1 MEFQGRREMEKEER
15 IDSFIESMEEADP
28 PFLQL
33 LEKEA
38 SKERVPIIRPR
49 TKGLLRFMIEM
60 ASPMEI
66 LEVGTAVGYSAL
78 VMDYYAPEGCHI
90 TTIEKMEERIEKAR
104 ENFEK
109 YGASERITLL
119 EGDAGDILPSL
130 TGPFDLIFMDAAKG
144 QYIRFLPEV
153 IRLLRPGG
161 VLLSDNVLKEGEIL
175 ESKFAVTRR
184 NRTIHKRM
192 REYLTAVS
200 EDPHLRTVLLE
211 TGDGAALSVRRQNT
225 E

>member
-38 SKERVPIIRPR
+38 SEDGVPIIRPR

-60 ASPMEI
+60 ASPMKI

-90 TTIEKMEERIEKAR
+90 TTIEKMGERIEKAR

-144 QYIRFLPEV
+144 QYIHFLPQAK
-153 IRLLRPGG
+153 RLLKKGG
-161 VLLSDNVLKEGEIL
+161 LLISDNILQEEEVL
-175 ESKFAVTRR
+175 ESRFAVTRR

-192 REYLTAVS
+192 REYLRAITSDPDYRTLVLELGDGTAVS
-200 EDPHLRTVLLE
+200 LKK
-211 TGDGAALSVRRQNT
+211 N
-225 E
+225 

>member
-38 SKERVPIIRPR
+38 SEDGVPIIRPR

-60 ASPMEI
+60 ASPMKI

-144 QYIRFLPEV
+144 QYIHFLPQAK
-153 IRLLRPGG
+153 RLLKKGG
-161 VLLSDNVLKEGEIL
+161 LLISDNILQEEEVLD
-175 ESKFAVTRR
+175 SRFAVTRR

-192 REYLTAVS
+192 REYLRAITSDPDYRTLVLELGDGTAVS
-200 EDPHLRTVLLE
+200 LKK
-211 TGDGAALSVRRQNT
+211 N
-225 E
+225 

>member
-38 SKERVPIIRPR
+38 SKEGVPIIRPR

-144 QYIRFLPEV
+144 QYIHFLPHAK
-153 IRLLRPGG
+153 RLLKKGG
-161 VLLSDNVLKEGEIL
+161 LLISDNILQEEEVL
-175 ESKFAVTRR
+175 ESRFAVTRR

-192 REYLTAVS
+192 REYLRAITSDPDYRTLVLELGDGTAVS
-200 EDPHLRTVLLE
+200 LKK
-211 TGDGAALSVRRQNT
+211 N
-225 E
+225 

>member
-1 MEFQGRREMEKEER
+1 MEFPDRREMEKEER
-15 IDSFIESMEEADP
+15 TASFIESMEQADP

-38 SKERVPIIRPR
+38 SEDGVPIIRPR

-60 ASPMEI
+60 ASPMKI

-78 VMDYYAPEGCHI
+78 VMDHYAPEGCHI

-130 TGPFDLIFMDAAKG
+130 KGPFDLIFMDAAKG
-144 QYIRFLPEV
+144 QYIHFLPHAK
-153 IRLLRPGG
+153 RLLKKGG
-161 VLLSDNVLKEGEIL
+161 LLISDNILQEEEVL
-175 ESKFAVTRR
+175 ESRFAVTRR

-192 REYLTAVS
+192 REYLRAITSDPDYRTLVLELGDGTAVS
-200 EDPHLRTVLLE
+200 LKK
-211 TGDGAALSVRRQNT
+211 N
-225 E
+225 

>member
-78 VMDYYAPEGCHI
+78 VMDHYAPEGCHI

-144 QYIRFLPEV
+144 QYIHFLPQAK
-153 IRLLRPGG
+153 RLLKKGG
-161 VLLSDNVLKEGEIL
+161 LLISDNILQEEEVL
-175 ESKFAVTRR
+175 ESRFAVTRR
-184 NRTIHKRM
+184 NRTIHKRI
-192 REYLTAVS
+192 REYLRAITSDPDYRTLVLELGDGTAVS
-200 EDPHLRTVLLE
+200 LKK
-211 TGDGAALSVRRQNT
+211 N
-225 E
+225 

>member
-38 SKERVPIIRPR
+38 SEDGVPIIRPR

-60 ASPMEI
+60 ASPMKI

-90 TTIEKMEERIEKAR
+90 TTIEKLEERIEKAR

-144 QYIRFLPEV
+144 QYIHFLPQAK
-153 IRLLRPGG
+153 RLLKKGG
-161 VLLSDNVLKEGEIL
+161 LLISDNILQEEEVL
-175 ESKFAVTRR
+175 ESRFAVTRR

-192 REYLTAVS
+192 REYLRAITSDPDYRTLVLELGDGTAVS
-200 EDPHLRTVLLE
+200 LKK
-211 TGDGAALSVRRQNT
+211 N
-225 E
+225 

>member
-38 SKERVPIIRPR
+38 SEDGVPIIRPR

-60 ASPMEI
+60 ASPMKI

-90 TTIEKMEERIEKAR
+90 TTIEKLEERIEKAR

-144 QYIRFLPEV
+144 QYIHFLPHAK
-153 IRLLRPGG
+153 RLLKKGG
-161 VLLSDNVLKEGEIL
+161 LLISDNILQEEEVL
-175 ESKFAVTRR
+175 ESRFAVTRR

-192 REYLTAVS
+192 REYLRAITSDPDYRTLVLELGDGTAVS
-200 EDPHLRTVLLE
+200 LKK
-211 TGDGAALSVRRQNT
+211 N
-225 E
+225 

>member
-38 SKERVPIIRPR
+38 SEEKVPIIRPR

-60 ASPMEI
+60 ASPMKI

-90 TTIEKMEERIEKAR
+90 TTIEKMEVRIEKAR

-144 QYIRFLPEV
+144 QYIHFLPQAK
-153 IRLLRPGG
+153 RLLKKGG
-161 VLLSDNVLKEGEIL
+161 LLISDNILQEEEVL
-175 ESKFAVTRR
+175 ESRFAVTRR

-192 REYLTAVS
+192 REYLRAITSDPDYRTLVLELGDGTAVS
-200 EDPHLRTVLLE
+200 LKK
-211 TGDGAALSVRRQNT
+211 N
-225 E
+225 

>member
-38 SKERVPIIRPR
+38 SEDGVPIIRPR

-60 ASPMEI
+60 ASPMKI

-144 QYIRFLPEV
+144 QYIHFLPQAK
-153 IRLLRPGG
+153 RLLKKGG
-161 VLLSDNVLKEGEIL
+161 LLISDNILQEEEVL
-175 ESKFAVTRR
+175 ESRFAVTRR

-192 REYLTAVS
+192 REYLRAITSDPDYRTLVLELGDGTAVS
-200 EDPHLRTVLLE
+200 LKKD
-211 TGDGAALSVRRQNT
+211 
-225 E
+225 

>member
-38 SKERVPIIRPR
+38 SEDGVPIIRPR

-60 ASPMEI
+60 ASPMKI

-144 QYIRFLPEV
+144 QYIHFLPQAK
-153 IRLLRPGG
+153 RLLKKGG
-161 VLLSDNVLKEGEIL
+161 LLISDNILQEEEVLD
-175 ESKFAVTRR
+175 SRFAVTRR

-192 REYLTAVS
+192 REYLHAITSDPDYRTLVLELGDGTAVS
-200 EDPHLRTVLLE
+200 LKK
-211 TGDGAALSVRRQNT
+211 N
-225 E
+225 

>member
-1 MEFQGRREMEKEER
+1 M
-15 IDSFIESMEEADP
+15 
-28 PFLQL
+28 
-33 LEKEA
+33 EKEA
-38 SKERVPIIRPR
+38 SEEKVPIIRPR

-60 ASPMEI
+60 ASPMKI

-78 VMDYYAPEGCHI
+78 VMDHYAPEGCHI
-90 TTIEKMEERIEKAR
+90 TTIEKMEERIRGAR

-144 QYIRFLPEV
+144 QYIHFLPQAK
-153 IRLLRPGG
+153 RLLKKGG
-161 VLLSDNVLKEGEIL
+161 LLISDNILQEEEVL
-175 ESKFAVTRR
+175 ESRFAVTRR

-192 REYLTAVS
+192 REFLYEISVS
-200 EDPHLRTVLLE
+200 EDFVTTILSV
-211 TGDGAALSVRRQNT
+211 GDGVVMAVKKADK
-225 E
+225 

>member
-38 SKERVPIIRPR
+38 SEDGVPIIRPR

-78 VMDYYAPEGCHI
+78 VMDHYAPEGCHI
-90 TTIEKMEERIEKAR
+90 TTIEKMEERIRGAR

-144 QYIRFLPEV
+144 QYIHFLPQAK
-153 IRLLRPGG
+153 RLLKKGG
-161 VLLSDNVLKEGEIL
+161 LLISDNILQEEEVL
-175 ESKFAVTRR
+175 ESRFAVTRR

-192 REYLTAVS
+192 REYLRAITSDPDYRTLVLELGDGTAVS
-200 EDPHLRTVLLE
+200 LKK
-211 TGDGAALSVRRQNT
+211 N
-225 E
+225 

>member
-38 SKERVPIIRPR
+38 SEERVPIIRPR

-78 VMDYYAPEGCHI
+78 VMDHYAPEGCHI
-90 TTIEKMEERIEKAR
+90 TTIEKMEERIVKAR

-130 TGPFDLIFMDAAKG
+130 KGPFDLIFMDAAKG
-144 QYIRFLPEV
+144 QYIHFLPQV
-153 IRLLRPGG
+153 KRLLKKGG
-161 VLLSDNVLKEGEIL
+161 LLISDNILQEEEVLD
-175 ESKFAVTRR
+175 SRFAVTRR

-192 REYLTAVS
+192 REYLHAITSDPDYRTLVLELGDGTAVS
-200 EDPHLRTVLLE
+200 LKK
-211 TGDGAALSVRRQNT
+211 N
-225 E
+225 

>member
-38 SKERVPIIRPR
+38 SEDGVPIIRPR

-60 ASPMEI
+60 ASPMKI

-144 QYIRFLPEV
+144 QYIHFLPHAK
-153 IRLLRPGG
+153 RLLKKGG
-161 VLLSDNVLKEGEIL
+161 LLISDNILQEEEVL
-175 ESKFAVTRR
+175 ESRFAVTRR

-192 REYLTAVS
+192 REYLRAITSDPDYRTLVLELGDGTAVS
-200 EDPHLRTVLLE
+200 LKK
-211 TGDGAALSVRRQNT
+211 N
-225 E
+225 

>member
-38 SKERVPIIRPR
+38 SEDGVPIIRPR

-60 ASPMEI
+60 ASPMKI

-144 QYIRFLPEV
+144 QYIHFLPQAK
-153 IRLLRPGG
+153 RLLKKGG
-161 VLLSDNVLKEGEIL
+161 LLISDNILQEEEVL
-175 ESKFAVTRR
+175 ESRFAVTRR

-192 REYLTAVS
+192 REYLRAITSDPDYRTLVLELGDGTAVS
-200 EDPHLRTVLLE
+200 LKK
-211 TGDGAALSVRRQNT
+211 N
-225 E
+225 

>member
-38 SKERVPIIRPR
+38 SEDGVPIIRPR

-60 ASPMEI
+60 ASPMKI

-90 TTIEKMEERIEKAR
+90 TTIEKMEVRIEKAR

-144 QYIRFLPEV
+144 QYIHFLPHAK
-153 IRLLRPGG
+153 RLLKKGG
-161 VLLSDNVLKEGEIL
+161 LLISDNILQEEEVL
-175 ESKFAVTRR
+175 ESRFAVTRR

-192 REYLTAVS
+192 REYLRAITSDPDYRTLVLELGDGTAVS
-200 EDPHLRTVLLE
+200 LKK
-211 TGDGAALSVRRQNT
+211 N
-225 E
+225 

>member
-60 ASPMEI
+60 ASPMKI

-90 TTIEKMEERIEKAR
+90 TTIEKMEVRIEKAR

-144 QYIRFLPEV
+144 QYIHFLPHAK
-153 IRLLRPGG
+153 RLLKKGG
-161 VLLSDNVLKEGEIL
+161 LLISDNILQEEEVLD
-175 ESKFAVTRR
+175 SRFAVTRR

-192 REYLTAVS
+192 REYLHAITSDPDYRTLVLELGDGTAVS
-200 EDPHLRTVLLE
+200 LKK
-211 TGDGAALSVRRQNT
+211 N
-225 E
+225 

>member
-38 SKERVPIIRPR
+38 SEDGVPIIRPR

-60 ASPMEI
+60 ASPMKI

-144 QYIRFLPEV
+144 QYIHFLPHAK
-153 IRLLRPGG
+153 RLLKKGG
-161 VLLSDNVLKEGEIL
+161 LLISDNILQEEEVL
-175 ESKFAVTRR
+175 ESRFAVTRR

-192 REYLTAVS
+192 REYLHAITSDPDYRTLVLELGDGTAVS
-200 EDPHLRTVLLE
+200 LKK
-211 TGDGAALSVRRQNT
+211 N
-225 E
+225 

>member
-38 SKERVPIIRPR
+38 SKEGVPIIRPR

-60 ASPMEI
+60 ASPMKI

-90 TTIEKMEERIEKAR
+90 TTIEKMEVRIEKAR

-144 QYIRFLPEV
+144 QYIHFLPQAK
-153 IRLLRPGG
+153 RLLKKGG
-161 VLLSDNVLKEGEIL
+161 LLISDNILQEEEVLD
-175 ESKFAVTRR
+175 SRFAVTRR

-192 REYLTAVS
+192 REYLHAITSDPDYRTLVLELGDGTAVS
-200 EDPHLRTVLLE
+200 LKK
-211 TGDGAALSVRRQNT
+211 N
-225 E
+225 

>member
-38 SKERVPIIRPR
+38 SKEGVPIIRPR

-60 ASPMEI
+60 ASPMKI

-90 TTIEKMEERIEKAR
+90 TTIEKMEVRIEKAR

-144 QYIRFLPEV
+144 QYIHFLPHAK
-153 IRLLRPGG
+153 RLLKKGG
-161 VLLSDNVLKEGEIL
+161 LLISDNILQEEEVL
-175 ESKFAVTRR
+175 ESRFAVTRR

-192 REYLTAVS
+192 REYLRAITSDPDYRTLVLELGDGTAVS
-200 EDPHLRTVLLE
+200 LKK
-211 TGDGAALSVRRQNT
+211 N
-225 E
+225 

>member
-38 SKERVPIIRPR
+38 SEDGVPIIRPR

-60 ASPMEI
+60 ASPMKI

-90 TTIEKMEERIEKAR
+90 TTIEKMEVRIEKAR

-144 QYIRFLPEV
+144 QYIHFLPQAK
-153 IRLLRPGG
+153 RLLKKGG
-161 VLLSDNVLKEGEIL
+161 LLISDNILQEEEVL
-175 ESKFAVTRR
+175 ESRFAVTRR

-192 REYLTAVS
+192 REYLRAITSDPDYRTLVLELGDGTAVS
-200 EDPHLRTVLLE
+200 LKK
-211 TGDGAALSVRRQNT
+211 N
-225 E
+225 

>member
-38 SKERVPIIRPR
+38 SKEGVPIIRPR

-144 QYIRFLPEV
+144 QYIHFLPQAK
-153 IRLLRPGG
+153 RLLKKGG
-161 VLLSDNVLKEGEIL
+161 LLISDNILQEEEVLD
-175 ESKFAVTRR
+175 SRFAVTRR

-192 REYLTAVS
+192 REYLRAITSDPDYRTLVLELGDGTAVS
-200 EDPHLRTVLLE
+200 LKK
-211 TGDGAALSVRRQNT
+211 N
-225 E
+225 